1 MKKKLLYY
9 LMILVFL
16 MPFFYQ
22 IALSRDFNTD
32 EPVLR
37 ETLIEP
43 HPVYRDPFIA
53 GLLSWF
59 MMGIG
64 QIYCREY
71 TKGSIFIAADLADK
85 ASLIL
90 LVSYI
95 NNKYSQSEKT
105 IDVNW
110 KAFEP
115 GTKVLIISY
124 LTIKFGL
131 RFYNVIDAI
140 QSANEYNRKYMS
152 QRDDEKLSLNFDQDS
167 FSLYYTL
174 HFSDYP

>member
-1 MKKKLLYY
+1 MKKKFIYY
-9 LMILVFL
+9 FIISVFL
-16 MPFFYQ
+16 VLFSYR
-22 IALSRDFNTD
+22 IALPQEFNTD
-32 EPVLR
+32 EPVLY
-37 ETLIEP
+37 ETQEEP
-43 HPVYRDPFIA
+43 YPVYRDPFIA

-95 NNKYSQSEKT
+95 NNKYSQSDET
-105 IDVNW
+105 IYVNW
-110 KAFEP
+110 GAFEP

-124 LTIKFGL
+124 FTIKFGL

-140 QSANEYNRKYMS
+140 QSAKEYNQRYMS
-152 QRDDEKLSLNFDQDS
+152 QRDDKKLSLNVDRDS
-167 FSLYYTL
+167 FSLYYTF
-174 HFSDYP
+174 HFSD